1 MNTILSRSKTFLS
14 ALRRF
19 FARTLR
25 RIAAI
30 LASPQFKKFAPLAIL
45 IIIIGIAVPMHF
57 VHAAQPSGFFGWLW
71 GNVLSQFLGL
81 IGAIIVTIINIILL
95 VFSYVAWLF
104 SFLAKGLLNQVIDPA
119 FSQSALHV
127 MDPNGPV
134 AGAWN
139 LLDGLA
145 NIVIIFA
152 VLFMGIGT
160 MLDLPNYNWKA
171 LLPKVVIAAILI
183 NFSLAIVGFGI
194 DIAQVVMNAFLV
206 NTGNKTTVDIIT
218 GALAQNLNS
227 SWSIVGGALLNWP
240 PSQMFT
246 ASIGAF
252 MTMLAYLIFTFL
264 SIFFYLLFFLYLLA
278 RVVALWLLAMVSP
291 LAFAMNVIPST
302 QQFFNKWKTE
312 LINWLL
318 IGPLMAA
325 TLFFAAYFIKSAAVT
340 NPPISQTSTAYQTPT
355 SNSDLTDPNTTKA
368 MQSLQL
374 YSIFPELFALL
385 VLYFGYKTSKSWSA
399 AGASFISGQI
409 DRAQKAT
416 TNYAQKAGKH
426 YGQQGYSRAKQAT
439 TQRVAGWRAQR
450 AQNRIN
456 AAAGTPNEA
465 IAKAKYEPRI
475 RQQQERA
482 QYAGLKESQIRAE
495 RAQAFK
501 PKFLQQR
508 DKEYAEMLG
517 MASNDFVQDELRHQ
531 SNLQRQQLAAQQA
544 SKRNMIDAFAGL
556 TPQQLERLRT
566 TSLALKD
573 TGTANTILAVN
584 PQLWASQHGGTYSN
598 MHPDD
603 LKNLMQAINNNS
615 DKIAQVWG
623 RNPATTPLNN
633 SEFVEQLM
641 RRSSAEEFK
650 KFYDALG
657 KVNPSHLPIPPMQS
671 VLNTSFGTIAAQPT
685 HQDPNDPI
693 LHLFANATGRIT
705 DAFNHLG
712 ANMDTAVDRFVQ
724 RMKAEDFKKI
734 DATSTADWNHIAQH
748 IQVGQINTMVPQ
760 LNNNQRGEF
769 GSAINAKLTAA
780 QTAAALPGAT
790 SQTIAEADRLLKV
803 RDRFDDAIKKS

>member
-1 MNTILSRSKTFLS
+1 
-14 ALRRF
+14 
-19 FARTLR
+19 
-25 RIAAI
+25 
-30 LASPQFKKFAPLAIL
+30 
-45 IIIIGIAVPMHF
+45 MHF
-57 VHAAQPSGFFGWLW
+57 ANADFGSFIL
-71 GNVLSQFLGL
+71 NSVLGPIFNFLGW
-81 IGAIIVTIINIILL
+81 IIVTIINILL
-95 VFSYVAWLF
+95 LLLAYIVLLFSY
-104 SFLAKGLLNQVIDPA
+104 LAGGLLNQVIDPA
-119 FSQSALHV
+119 FSQNALHI

-160 MLDLPNYNWKA
+160 MLDLPSYNWKA

-206 NTGNKTTVDIIT
+206 NASKQTAVDAISGTIF
-218 GALAQNLNS
+218 QNLTNTL
-227 SWSIVGGALLNWP
+227 SWGNLTHGFPQVTSALGN
-240 PSQMFT
+240 T
-246 ASIGAF
+246 
-252 MTMLAYLIFTFL
+252 MTIIAYLIFSGV

>member
-14 ALRRF
+14 ALRQF

-30 LASPQFKKFAPLAIL
+30 LASPQFKKFVPLAIL

-71 GNVLSQFLGL
+71 SNVLSQFLGL

-95 VFSYVAWLF
+95 VFSYVAWMF

-426 YGQQGYSRAKQAT
+426 YGQQGYSRAKQAYIQGSST
-439 TQRVAGWRAQR
+439 RKIQRYQNRMPGATTAEQSQLQSKIRREQERIKYTGQKEAATRTQRA
-450 AQNRIN
+450 
-456 AAAGTPNEA
+456 T
-465 IAKAKYEPRI
+465 
-475 RQQQERA
+475 
-482 QYAGLKESQIRAE
+482 
-495 RAQAFK
+495 AFQ

-508 DKEYAEMLG
+508 DKEYEAMLG
-517 MASNDFVQDELRHQ
+517 MASNDFIQDELRRQ
-531 SNLQRQQLAAQQA
+531 SNSKRRYLATQQA
-544 SKRNMIDAFAGL
+544 GKRNMYGAIAGL
-556 TPQQLERLRT
+556 KEPDLMSLRDMA
-566 TSLALKD
+566 LALKD
-573 TGTANTILAVN
+573 SDTASTIMAANPRLMERVGSYGLLTPTEISEITKKMGTAQGQLTGTARDQFKQQFEAVFRDPTIQRTN
-584 PQLWASQHGGTYSN
+584 
-598 MHPDD
+598 
-603 LKNLMQAINNNS
+603 
-615 DKIAQVWG
+615 
-623 RNPATTPLNN
+623 
-633 SEFVEQLM
+633 EM
-641 RRSSAEEFK
+641 R
-650 KFYDALG
+650 
-657 KVNPSHLPIPPMQS
+657 
-671 VLNTSFGTIAAQPT
+671 T
-685 HQDPNDPI
+685 
-693 LHLFANATGRIT
+693 LFAQMTGNF
-705 DAFNHLG
+705 DEAFRDMG
-712 ANMDTAVDRFVQ
+712 DKMEDSIKSFVQ
-724 RMKAEDFKKI
+724 RMKGEDLAKFSAQSELSEDHVWPYILAYGGTNQLAGMLPHLNDDQKK
-734 DATSTADWNHIAQH
+734 
-748 IQVGQINTMVPQ
+748 
-760 LNNNQRGEF
+760 
-769 GSAINAKLTAA
+769 
-780 QTAAALPGAT
+780 
-790 SQTIAEADRLLKV
+790 
-803 RDRFDDAIKKS
+803 RFDDLLSQAETTGKISLNRTDATGKPITKSMNADTQSLRNTYNRHFNRNQNNQNPPSSSQGGQQPPQQPNNPPQSPLVDQHGRPFDRPAA